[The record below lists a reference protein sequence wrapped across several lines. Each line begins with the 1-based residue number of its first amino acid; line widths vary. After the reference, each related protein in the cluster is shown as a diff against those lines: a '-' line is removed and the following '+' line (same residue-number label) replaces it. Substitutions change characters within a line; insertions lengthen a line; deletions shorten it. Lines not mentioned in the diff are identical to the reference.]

1 MKKQKKKRDSKKLWK
16 LHEQK
21 RAKEILYAQKKEASL
36 KKWFALFI
44 FSFLFFFILI
54 YFIWVIFEKYA

>member
-1 MKKQKKKRDSKKLWK
+1 MKKQRKKRDSKKLWK

-36 KKWFALFI
+36 KKWFAFFLLWFLLIVIVLFI
-44 FSFLFFFILI
+44 IWLFF
-54 YFIWVIFEKYA
+54 